1 MNINHAILHILDF
14 DSSVNVMSQR
24 ELELDTRAAKSFVAT
39 HLRRA
44 RTSADNRRGSFS
56 PESGFAPELKAFL
69 FGERDFIDLS
79 QQVAEFLAAELAK
92 AEKPESTDVLVADF
106 EDDDDVR
113 WFAVLLLSSR
123 QAFMHEVGRE
133 GGEVAN
139 AIKRHYAILPN
150 PSQKLAS
157 YALVRAS
164 STEIFYQDKP
174 RKIGG
179 MDTLLIPQ
187 GLLQCDEGTSGKE
200 AIEAVTR
207 AVAQAAEDHGANA
220 AVAVAAVKSAVANAV
235 EEDEDL
241 PPWDVVDVAL
251 ADEPQLRDAA
261 KEALASEG
269 VPEHVPVERHQVE
282 RAAVKSH
289 RIRTDTGITI
299 TFPVDMV
306 GNPNYVEF
314 VNEPNGLIS
323 IELKQIGSIENR

>member
-1 MNINHAILHILDF
+1 M
-14 DSSVNVMSQR
+14 
-24 ELELDTRAAKSFVAT
+24 
-39 HLRRA
+39 
-44 RTSADNRRGSFS
+44 
-56 PESGFAPELKAFL
+56 
-69 FGERDFIDLS
+69 
-79 QQVAEFLAAELAK
+79 
-92 AEKPESTDVLVADF
+92 LVADF

-164 STEIFYQDKP
+164 SMEIFYQDKP